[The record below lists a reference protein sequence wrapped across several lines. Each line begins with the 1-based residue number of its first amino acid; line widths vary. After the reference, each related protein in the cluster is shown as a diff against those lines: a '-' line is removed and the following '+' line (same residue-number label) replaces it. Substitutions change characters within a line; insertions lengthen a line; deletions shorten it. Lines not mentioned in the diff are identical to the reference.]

1 MQCFQSF
8 DVDLRFWVKP
18 QSTVWFLCFLLQQYN
33 EDHWL
38 KIFCMSKPALFS
50 LAKLL
55 EPIVKK
61 QDTKYQLS
69 ILAVVRVACNISKLT
84 HGASLLIC
92 SKLFAVGRSTVSLML
107 REVVQAINVALRSET
122 SWSTGNK
129 LLETKANFKNL
140 CSLPGVIS
148 AIDGTHVAISK
159 PKFGPV
165 DYYYFKSGRYSLHC

>member
-18 QSTVWFLCFLLQQYN
+18 QSIVWFLCFLLQQYN

-61 QDTKYQLS
+61 HDTKYRLS
-69 ILAVVRVACNISKLT
+69 IPTVVRVACTIFKLT

-92 SKLFAVGRSTVSLML
+92 SEFFAVGRSIVSLML
-107 REVVQAINVALRSET
+107 REVVQAINVALRSEI
-122 SWSTGNK
+122 SWPTGNI
-129 LLETKANFKNL
+129 LLETEADFKSL
-140 CSLPGVIS
+140 CGLPGVIG
-148 AIDGTHVAISK
+148 AIDGTHVVISK
-159 PKFGPV
+159 PKSGHV
-165 DYYYFKSGRYSLHC
+165 DYNYFKNGGYSLHC